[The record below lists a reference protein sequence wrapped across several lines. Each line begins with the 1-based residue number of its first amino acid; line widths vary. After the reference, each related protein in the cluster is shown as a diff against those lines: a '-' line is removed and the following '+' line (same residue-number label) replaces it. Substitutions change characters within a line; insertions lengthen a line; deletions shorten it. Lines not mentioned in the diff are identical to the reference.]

1 MHFTRSTDN
10 YGNRD
15 TPVFGGVIEAFQG
28 HHVSPW
34 TITHRSFY
42 NNVHKVGE
50 RAKMMLVDNHCK
62 AQIFLYSFILMV
74 YIFRSLLLR
83 IYLPCFCHATDFSG
97 SFAAV
102 DIFLRSVVVP
112 MFPSFCRDI
121 SQWTGAQQ

>member
-28 HHVSPW
+28 HHVNPW

-50 RAKMMLVDNHCK
+50 RAKIMLVDNHSTYG
-62 AQIFLYSFILMV
+62 ANLPLF
-74 YIFRSLLLR
+74 FRSYGL
-83 IYLPCFCHATDFSG
+83 YFS
-97 SFAAV
+97 
-102 DIFLRSVVVP
+102 LT
-112 MFPSFCRDI
+112 CY
-121 SQWTGAQQ
+121 